1 VVGHI
6 HEGRG
11 ADRVGATLVLNA
23 GALRDGGY
31 VVVEDGADGLT
42 AELRNFR
49 AARA

>member
-1 VVGHI
+1 
-6 HEGRG
+6 
-11 ADRVGATLVLNA
+11 VLNA